1 MCTLTSNLLYT
12 LYLQLEVISAVK
24 ISQMLKPKQTLN
36 SATSMEWCEQRE
48 SIFYNASAQ
57 ERELI
62 HCSYSQRYT
71 LQKYQNISQRHVI
84 QYIAL
89 GRWQESSTAIK
100 DGADL
105 KECRQ
110 FTEWNPVKHSQYQVE
125 KMWTVTDSL
134 SAVVGMFRLPIN
146 IPISRPFD
154 RILKT

>member
-12 LYLQLEVISAVK
+12 LYLQLKVISAVK

-36 SATSMEWCEQRE
+36 PATSMECCEHRE

-62 HCSYSQRYT
+62 YCSYSQRYT

-84 QYIAL
+84 QYIAQ
-89 GRWQESSTAIK
+89 GHWQENSTAIK

-110 FTEWNPVKHSQYQVE
+110 FTE
-125 KMWTVTDSL
+125 
-134 SAVVGMFRLPIN
+134 
-146 IPISRPFD
+146 
-154 RILKT
+154 